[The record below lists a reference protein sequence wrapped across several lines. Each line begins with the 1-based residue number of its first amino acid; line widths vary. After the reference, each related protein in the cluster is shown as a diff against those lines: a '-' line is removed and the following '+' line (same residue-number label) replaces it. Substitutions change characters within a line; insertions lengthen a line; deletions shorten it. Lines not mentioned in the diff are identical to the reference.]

1 MDPICRLNNGISLS
15 KIAALAA
22 LPSRSN
28 WTLYS
33 MEETR
38 EVGRKPTFP
47 GPTTNTND
55 SLATSTVDDPGYT
68 SDSKERQ
75 SGRHP
80 QQFVLRMWLK
90 AVRLVLCMIYYVQVA
105 RGIRQE
111 SELNLDFELH
121 KEPGEKYYRADIKD
135 DDVVDMYQKW
145 VDTGLSSLMSA
156 VANHKLKRQRRS
168 VIQKYGECSSSAT
181 DIPKHAKCLTK
192 LLKNE
197 IKAEVK
203 PRHFNRLQRYQQ
215 EVEGFKT
222 LQTDEEL
229 KRTSRRLQKYR
240 KEDAGR
246 KTVYS
251 VDEASLQKTKERS
264 RRSAKVVASESYNLK
279 TNKENITPFGHIAKI
294 LMESVKKI
302 KGKSDIP
309 RWQSTVEKL
318 RANGAKRKKYK
329 ELIENDSEENLQSM
343 NLGLYK
349 EKMVKKNPASD
360 VDLEKLLKDPE
371 ELKKFIK
378 KKKIPKTK
386 EEKVVDMIRSGLKL
400 MYNLAGK
407 NTTNF
412 EERNMKLVS
421 PRFLGVVPEEKK
433 DDEINLISPSLF
445 SLHDE
450 GEGIENL
457 TSLPTLLKSFTS
469 QDQQLW
475 LDIIMEAAG
484 VNEQSEKL
492 EQDLYDMEINKT
504 RSSMTNITNLVDENG
519 TPLYA
524 TKDNATELGA
534 SPEYIAFFEQL
545 QTNYTKEQ
553 LREMNTTGYT
563 ILKKNQIQMLYGPQS
578 PHADDAV
585 YNRLMNMTEKEIHD
599 HLQKDFDMI
608 AEMDNFQIDQS
619 RFERSQHVSHSR
631 RKKRLLPGVI
641 LSPVSFA
648 PLIANPLAAS
658 QPFVLS
664 PIIFTPLIL
673 SPSVFGPIVLS
684 PWIFTPLILSPR
696 ILGVIVLSPF
706 MFNPLILSPFA
717 LIPAVLSPGLF
728 TPVVLSPL
736 LMVPFVMSPQ
746 VFTPIILSPL
756 CLSPIILNPMVG
768 SPLILSPFV
777 LSPIIASPMALS
789 ALVLSPYALSPVI
802 WSPLIAF
809 AAVLSPSWLS

>member
-1 MDPICRLNNGISLS
+1 MEIVKGGVNAILS
-15 KIAALAA
+15 IYPLA
-22 LPSRSN
+22 
-28 WTLYS
+28 
-33 MEETR
+33 
-38 EVGRKPTFP
+38 
-47 GPTTNTND
+47 D
-55 SLATSTVDDPGYT
+55 
-68 SDSKERQ
+68 
-75 SGRHP
+75 
-80 QQFVLRMWLK
+80 
-90 AVRLVLCMIYYVQVA
+90 
-105 RGIRQE
+105 GIRHQ
-111 SELNLDFELH
+111 SEVNLNFELH
-121 KEPGEKYYRADIKD
+121 KEPGEKYYRANIKD
-135 DDVVDMYQKW
+135 EDVVDMYQKW

-168 VIQKYGECSSSAT
+168 IVRKYGECSSSAT
-181 DIPKHAKCLTK
+181 DIPKHARCLTK
-192 LLKNE
+192 LLNNE
-197 IKAEVK
+197 IKTEVK
-203 PRHFNRLQRYQQ
+203 
-215 EVEGFKT
+215 
-222 LQTDEEL
+222 
-229 KRTSRRLQKYR
+229 KRPTHRLQKYQ
-240 KEDAGR
+240 KETKGFLTDF
-246 KTVYS
+246 S
-251 VDEASLQKTKERS
+251 VDEQISSLPKERS
-264 RRSAKVVASESYNLK
+264 RRSPKIIASDSYNLK
-279 TNKENITPFGHIAKI
+279 ANKEEMTPLGRIAQV

-309 RWQSTVEKL
+309 RWQNTVAKL
-318 RANGAKRKKYK
+318 KTNGAKRKKYK

-360 VDLEKLLKDPE
+360 VDMEKLLKDPV

-386 EEKVVDMIRSGLKL
+386 EDKIVDMIRSGLKL
-400 MYNLAGK
+400 MYSLAGE

-433 DDEINLISPSLF
+433 DDDISLISPSLF
-445 SLHDE
+445 SLHDQ

-457 TSLPTLLKSFTS
+457 TSLPNLLKSFTS
-469 QDQQLW
+469 KDQQLW

-484 VNEQSEKL
+484 VNEESERL
-492 EQDLYDMEINKT
+492 EQNLIDIELNKT
-504 RSSMTNITNLVDENG
+504 QASMTNITNLVDEHG
-519 TPLYA
+519 VPLYA
-524 TKDNATELGA
+524 TKENATELGA
-534 SPEYIAFFEQL
+534 SPEYIALFERI

-563 ILKKNQIQMLYGPQS
+563 VLQKHQIEMIYGPDS
-578 PHADDAV
+578 PHANATV
-585 YNRLMNMTEKEIHD
+585 YNRLMNMTKEEIHE
-599 HLQKDFDMI
+599 HLRKDFDLI
-608 AEMDNFQIDQS
+608 AKMDDFQIDQS
-619 RFERSQHVSHSR
+619 QFERSQHVSHSR

-641 LSPVSFA
+641 LSPVSFT
-648 PLIANPLAAS
+648 PLIANPLVAS

-673 SPSVFGPIVLS
+673 SPSIFGPIVLS

-728 TPVVLSPL
+728 TPIILSPL
-736 LMVPFVMSPQ
+736 LMVPFILSPQ

-756 CLSPIILNPMVG
+756 CLSPIILNPLVG

-777 LSPIIASPMALS
+777 LSPVIASPMALG

-802 WSPLIAF
+802 WSPLIVF

>member
-433 DDEINLISPSLF
+433 DDE
-445 SLHDE
+445 
-450 GEGIENL
+450 
-457 TSLPTLLKSFTS
+457 
-469 QDQQLW
+469 
-475 LDIIMEAAG
+475 
-484 VNEQSEKL
+484 
-492 EQDLYDMEINKT
+492 
-504 RSSMTNITNLVDENG
+504 
-519 TPLYA
+519 
-524 TKDNATELGA
+524 
-534 SPEYIAFFEQL
+534 
-545 QTNYTKEQ
+545 
-553 LREMNTTGYT
+553 
-563 ILKKNQIQMLYGPQS
+563 
-578 PHADDAV
+578 
-585 YNRLMNMTEKEIHD
+585 
-599 HLQKDFDMI
+599 
-608 AEMDNFQIDQS
+608 
-619 RFERSQHVSHSR
+619 HVSHSR